1 MNIASRP
8 SSLLFEMPGED
19 LSGTPEPVAP
29 VSFSDVGALEVQH
42 IERWVTAKPDLLGE
56 QLLVITTQFSGFDK
70 TRDRPD
76 VLALDEAGKLV
87 VIELKRESD
96 SRQDLQALRYAAY
109 SATLGIDD
117 LVELFIAQRSRHGE
131 ELTEAEAREAFADHA
146 AEADVDELDEDEKP
160 RIILVAKEFPVGV
173 TATCLWLRENY
184 ELDISCIQ
192 LMPYM
197 LDGRLLIASSV
208 LIPLPEASVYTVQR
222 DRKRQRSKSRQ
233 RIDWGVVKEIV
244 ASIPPGHWMSYQD
257 VAVAA
262 GGTPGAAMA
271 LGTGLRNRDEIVDGV
286 FRVLNRKGK
295 VSTRW
300 TAKHSDLP
308 EDAAAVRARL
318 EDEGL
323 TFDAQGRA
331 NPTRR
336 WSPPAEDE

>member
-1 MNIASRP
+1 
-8 SSLLFEMPGED
+8 MPGND
-19 LSGTPEPVAP
+19 LSGTPQAVTP
-29 VSFSDVGALEVQH
+29 VSFADVGALEVQH
-42 IERWVTAKPDLLGE
+42 LERWIAAKPELLGE
-56 QLLVITTQFSGFDK
+56 RLLVITTQFAGFDR
-70 TRDRPD
+70 TRDRSD
-76 VLALDEAGKLV
+76 ILALDEAGKLV

-109 SATLGIDD
+109 SATLRVDD
-117 LVELFIAQRSRHGE
+117 LVQLCVAHRFRHGE
-131 ELTEAEAREAFADHA
+131 EITEAEARDVFAEHA
-146 AEADVDELDEDEKP
+146 ADGDIDDLDDDEKP
-160 RIILVAKEFPVGV
+160 RIILVATDFPVGV

-192 LMPYM
+192 LVPYE
-197 LDGRLLIASSV
+197 LHGRLLIASSV
-208 LIPLPEASVYTVQR
+208 LIPLPEASAYTVQR

-244 ASIPPGHWMSYQD
+244 ASIPLGNWMSYQD

-271 LGTGLRNRDEIVDGV
+271 LGTGLRNRDDIVDGV

-295 VSTRW
+295 VSARW
-300 TAKHSDLP
+300 QPKNDELP
-308 EDAAAVRARL
+308 QDPAAVRARL

-331 NPTRR
+331 DPARR
-336 WSPPAEDE
+336 WSPPAEDEYASDARPG